1 MTRILVASRNPDKLR
16 ELRDI
21 LGAEGYHPVSLL
33 ELDPAGGLE
42 INETG
47 RSFTENAV
55 LKATAIAQKFGEL
68 GLGEDS
74 GLSVDALGGA
84 PGIYSARYHALDA
97 ETLRGIYPGYPGGRP
112 LTAAGIP
119 ADFLNNVRLLAE
131 LEGVSDR
138 AARYTCAVALATPTG
153 EVLLATVGMVE
164 GRIGDRPVGDGGFGY
179 DPLFIPEGSELTFAQ
194 HTPQAKHAVSHRG
207 RALKRLVDFLKEERP

>member
-1 MTRILVASRNPDKLR
+1 MNRILVASRNPDKLR

-21 LGAEGYHPVSLL
+21 LGTEGYDPASLL
-33 ELDPAGGLE
+33 ELDPARTLD
-42 INETG
+42 IVETG
-47 RSFTENAV
+47 QSFSENAV
-55 LKATAIAQKFGEL
+55 LKATAVAERFGDL

-74 GLSVDALGGA
+74 GLTVDALGGA

-97 ETLRGIYPGYPGGRP
+97 EAIRGIYPGYTGGRP
-112 LTAAGIP
+112 LTATGVQ

-131 LEGVSDR
+131 LEGVSER

-153 EVLLATVGMVE
+153 EVLLATVGQVE
-164 GRIGDRPVGDGGFGY
+164 GRIGDRPVGHGGFGY

-194 HTPQAKHAVSHRG
+194 HTAEAKHAVSHRG
-207 RALKRLVDFLKEERP
+207 RALKRLLEFLKEERP